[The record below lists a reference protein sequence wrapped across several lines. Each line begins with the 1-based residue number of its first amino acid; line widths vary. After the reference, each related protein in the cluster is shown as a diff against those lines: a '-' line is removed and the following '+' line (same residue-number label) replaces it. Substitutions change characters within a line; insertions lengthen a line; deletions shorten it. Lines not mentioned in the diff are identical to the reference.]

1 MDNDD
6 GKFYSKNL
14 AALKPHVYGR
24 QQHTN
29 QLTLEKEIR
38 IVEAGEHFRENM
50 FGQNGD
56 ANRSLQNNCSVIVSK
71 VNTNSVERTL
81 NRMLSKKNQKQK
93 FVGPGLINLTTELNE
108 EDEINDKIEGN

>member
-50 FGQNGD
+50 FGQNRD

-81 NRMLSKKNQKQK
+81 NRMLSKKKLK
-93 FVGPGLINLTTELNE
+93 
-108 EDEINDKIEGN
+108 